1 MGRSLHLFICCP
13 LAKII
18 WCIVRIALIFL
29 HPQVPYIRI
38 FRIWLMGVSKKF
50 KVHMQIGTCA
60 LLWARWNMGN
70 NIIFSNA
77 KAISFIHVIKLATYW
92 IRM

>member
-1 MGRSLHLFICCP
+1 
-13 LAKII
+13 
-18 WCIVRIALIFL
+18 
-29 HPQVPYIRI
+29 
-38 FRIWLMGVSKKF
+38 MGVSKKF

-92 IRM
+92 FACGLTYNQWRSNTLWILGATG